1 MTAPGILKEAH
12 MNKRLLSAVLL
23 SLAFFIAFI
32 DSRVAWAAGN
42 TPIARV
48 LDGYY
53 DEFTFSGEKGQIL
66 FADIKADIYQDQG
79 RMGGAHDDASGG
91 CADANSEDGCSD
103 GCSDGGSDGHK
114 DLCLQVLDANYED
127 KKICW
132 AGRPVRPGWQ
142 RDPLLACPLP
152 DDGDYILRVFIGSC
166 GSTETGSYTYF
177 DDSSPKQFYRL
188 YIELMDA
195 ARDGQEIPKQ
205 K

>member
-1 MTAPGILKEAH
+1 
-12 MNKRLLSAVLL
+12 MNKRQVLAVLL

-32 DSRVAWAAGN
+32 GSRVASAAGN

-48 LDGYY
+48 LDGFY
-53 DEFTFSGEKGQIL
+53 DEFTFAAEEGQIL
-66 FADIKADIYQDQG
+66 FADINADIYQEQG
-79 RMGGAHDDASGG
+79 RMGGDHDDANGG
-91 CADANSEDGCSD
+91 CADVSSEDGCGD
-103 GCSDGGSDGHK
+103 GCSDGGSNGHK
-114 DLCLQVLDANYED
+114 DLCLQVLDTDY
-127 KKICW
+127 KRICW

-152 DDGDYILRVFIGSC
+152 YAGDYILRVFIGSC
-166 GSTETGSYTYF
+166 GSTEPGTYV
-177 DDSSPKQFYRL
+177 DADSLSPNQFYRL